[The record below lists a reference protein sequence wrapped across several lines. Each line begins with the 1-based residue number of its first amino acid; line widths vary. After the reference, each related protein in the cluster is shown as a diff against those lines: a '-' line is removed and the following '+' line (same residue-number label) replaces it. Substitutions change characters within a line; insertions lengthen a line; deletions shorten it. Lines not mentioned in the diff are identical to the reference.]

1 MNKPEIAK
9 KIARRSGVSRAE
21 AADRLDTLVSGIIAR
36 LRDGKDADLP
46 GLGRFVHAADGSV
59 SFERSWSGKRG

>member
-1 MNKPEIAK
+1 MKKPEIAK

-21 AADRLDTLVSGIIAR
+21 AADRLDTLVSGIIAN
-36 LRDGKDADLP
+36 LRQGKDTDLP

-59 SFERSWSGKRG
+59 SFERAWSPERG